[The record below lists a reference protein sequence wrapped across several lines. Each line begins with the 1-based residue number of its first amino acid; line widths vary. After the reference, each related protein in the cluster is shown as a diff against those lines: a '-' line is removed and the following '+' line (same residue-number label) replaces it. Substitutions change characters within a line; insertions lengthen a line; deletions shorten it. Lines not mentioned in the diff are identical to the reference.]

1 VFVDSNAKGAIA
13 EAEITVAAIRLGWAV
28 LRPVNERARYDLAI
42 DAGSGPLACSASGP
56 AVGAT

>member
-42 DAGSGPLACSASGP
+42 DAG
-56 AVGAT
+56 